1 MAATRFV
8 SPNHRLHTQ
17 KRDRSF
23 ILGLAGS
30 GKTGCFGSEPHESE
44 ELSTGDRLLARQVV
58 KFAFQPLAARC
69 GVNSMSERGSGATEA
84 VVPFAPKS
92 VARSDPNDPLEKAGH
107 LILDMVR
114 QAAGNAQASYQ
125 HAVETS
131 RKLAAQLQ
139 GAEDRMKELESKIR
153 YQQDRADR
161 AEKWLYQISQEI
173 EQKLLGG
180 NDRRPLEP
188 PRPQAAF
195 RDQRQ

>member
-58 KFAFQPLAARC
+58 KFAFQPLAAKC
-69 GVNSMSERGSGATEA
+69 GVNSMSDRGSGATEA

-114 QAAGNAQASYQ
+114 QAAGNAQTSYQ
-125 HAVETS
+125 QAVEAS
-131 RKLAAQLQ
+131 CKLAGQLR
-139 GAEDRMKELESKIR
+139 GAEDRLRELETKVR
-153 YQQDRADR
+153 YHEDRADR
-161 AEKWLYQISQEI
+161 AERWLHQVSVEI
-173 EQKLLGG
+173 EQKFFGR
-180 NDRRPLEP
+180 DK
-188 PRPQAAF
+188 AASHS
-195 RDQRQ
+195 